1 MTYKLEEL
9 SKEEAEQ
16 ITAELTAVLDK
27 WNVEMGVSS
36 SINIMK
42 RVEEGVL
49 SPLQPDGDS
58 NNIKEET
65 DTTTEEGS

>member
-16 ITAELTAVLDK
+16 ITAELTAILDK
-27 WNVEMGVSS
+27 YDVEMGVSS

-49 SPLQPDGDS
+49 SPLQSIEDV
-58 NNIKEET
+58 NE
-65 DTTTEEGS
+65 